1 MERNKILLVNPPRI
15 NGYSWTREG
24 RCQEKEG
31 VLGTVKPPITLALL
45 GSILRNNAIDFKL
58 LDANIL
64 NLDSNEICQWLSDNQ
79 FHPDIIIYGTTTPT
93 IVADTNALALV
104 KRRFGSKLI
113 AFGAHITGIPE
124 NTLEMLPEIDIGII
138 GEPEFAIQNIIQN
151 GGLHKLEKI
160 NNIVYRDTNG
170 RIVVNKRIPS
180 LNGLDNLPTP
190 AWDLLP
196 LEKYTLPF
204 TGEKYLLVETS
215 RGCPFSCDFCVAPL
229 YHGTMFRQRKPTSV
243 VDEIEAL
250 KKKFKINTFYLW
262 GDTVTLN
269 KKFIS
274 ELCDEII
281 QRKLNIK
288 WFSNSRADTILDFE
302 LAKKMKSSGCWMLSI
317 GIESFNE
324 KTLNSIHKKLSIE
337 KIINSL
343 NLLNKVG
350 IISFGFFILGH
361 PDETKADIAKTV
373 KLALKLPLD
382 YANFYPAVPYP
393 GTQFYE
399 KCVKNNYL
407 INSNAWE
414 KMDYSNYILKT
425 NEFDEATVMR
435 EIFHARRR
443 FYLRVRFIMRHLKFI
458 GIFSTIAFTL
468 KYLSNFFTPFLK
480 HK

>member
-1 MERNKILLVNPPRI
+1 M
-15 NGYSWTREG
+15 
-24 RCQEKEG
+24 
-31 VLGTVKPPITLALL
+31 
-45 GSILRNNAIDFKL
+45 
-58 LDANIL
+58 
-64 NLDSNEICQWLSDNQ
+64 
-79 FHPDIIIYGTTTPT
+79 
-93 IVADTNALALV
+93 

-113 AFGAHITGIPE
+113 IFGAHITGIPE
-124 NTLEMLPEIDIGII
+124 KTLEMLPEIDIGIL
-138 GEPEFAIQNIIQN
+138 GEPEFVVQNIIKKRDFQE
-151 GGLHKLEKI
+151 LREI
-160 NNIVYRDTNG
+160 NNITYRDAAG
-170 RIVVNKRIPS
+170 KIIVNKRIPLS
-180 LNGLDNLPTP
+180 NGLDNLPTP
-190 AWDLLP
+190 AWDMLP

-204 TGEKYLLVETS
+204 TGEKYLLIETS

-229 YHGTMFRQRKPTSV
+229 YHGTVFRQKKTVSV
-243 VDEIEAL
+243 VDEIETL
-250 KKKFKINTFYLW
+250 KRKFKINAFYLW
-262 GDTVTLN
+262 GDTVTLS

-274 ELCDEII
+274 EVCDEII
-281 QRKLNIK
+281 RRKLNIR
-288 WFSNSRADTILDFE
+288 WFSNSRADTISDLE
-302 LAKKMKSSGCWMLSI
+302 LVKKMKASGCWMLSI

-324 KTLNSIHKKLSIE
+324 KTLDSIQKKLSVE

-435 EIFHARRR
+435 EISQARRK
-443 FYLRVRFIMRHLKFI
+443 FYLRTRFIIRHIKFI
-458 GIFSTIAFTL
+458 GIFKTLTFTIKYIPNFIARTL
-468 KYLSNFFTPFLK
+468 KQKYLDFLCI
-480 HK
+480 